1 LSANRSFKTR
11 IVKQYMS
18 RVVRVAGRLVELSG
32 LHGVWLGVD
41 HTACSRIT
49 LFYPNGPTKT
59 IDYAYGQWAE
69 AEKDK
74 KILEDAKLQLE
85 VHRQAELQRVLP
97 GTGPSDQS
105 LS

>member
-1 LSANRSFKTR
+1 
-11 IVKQYMS
+11 MS
-18 RVVRVAGRLVELSG
+18 RVVRVAGKMVELSG
-32 LHGVWLGVD
+32 LHGIWLGVD

-49 LFYPNGPTKT
+49 LFYLNRPTET
-59 IDYAYGQWAE
+59 INYAYGQWAE

-74 KILEDAKLQLE
+74 KILEATKLQLE
-85 VHRQAELQRVLP
+85 VHRQAEQQRVLP

>member
-1 LSANRSFKTR
+1 MANRSFKTR

-18 RVVRVAGRLVELSG
+18 RLVCVAGKMVELSG

-41 HTACSRIT
+41 HAACSRIT
-49 LFYPNGPTKT
+49 LFYFNRPTET
-59 IDYAYGQWAE
+59 INYAYGQWAE

-74 KILEDAKLQLE
+74 KILEGAKLQLE